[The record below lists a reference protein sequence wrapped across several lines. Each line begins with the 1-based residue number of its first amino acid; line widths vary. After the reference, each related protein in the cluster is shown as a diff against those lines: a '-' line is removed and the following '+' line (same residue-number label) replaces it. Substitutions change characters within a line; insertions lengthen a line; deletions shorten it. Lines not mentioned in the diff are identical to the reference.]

1 MVLGGTGSVGG
12 GTGWYLVVLGQYRSV
27 LIDTWWYWVNME
39 RYWLI
44 YVGTSSAEVARE
56 HGWHPP
62 KSLDSDENFKPE
74 HTLFCHELRFVA
86 IYALFL
92 EIFGHKKCLFG

>member
-1 MVLGGTGSVGG
+1 MVEGAIETDGEDCQRHTKTDTLLEVAC
-12 GTGWYLVVLGQYRSV
+12 VVMMRILLMKLSNIRV
-27 LIDTWWYWVNME
+27 
-39 RYWLI
+39 
-44 YVGTSSAEVARE
+44 AEVARE

-62 KSLDSDENFKPE
+62 KSLDSDKNFKPE
-74 HTLFCHELRFVA
+74 HTLFCCELRFVA

>member
-1 MVLGGTGSVGG
+1 MIISTLNAWNQSKKNDPFSVALRCQDNLSGVLTQGRV
-12 GTGWYLVVLGQYRSV
+12 
-27 LIDTWWYWVNME
+27 
-39 RYWLI
+39 
-44 YVGTSSAEVARE
+44 AEVARE
-56 HGWHPP
+56 HGWHPL

-74 HTLFCHELRFVA
+74 HALFCRDLRFVA